1 MVLMSSGVLCRSIAR
16 LIGDQFPLDMS
27 PDPSTVSDAIENPSS
42 SSRFTPA
49 PSKSSPSSDGG
60 CRFEETN
67 FLGGGLTAEEGGQ
80 VNAKCYCNNSSF
92 LAQAV

>member
-1 MVLMSSGVLCRSIAR
+1 
-16 LIGDQFPLDMS
+16 MS
-27 PDPSTVSDAIENPSS
+27 PDSSTVSDAIENPSS
-42 SSRFTPA
+42 SARFTPA

-80 VNAKCYCNNSSF
+80 VSAKRDCGY
-92 LAQAV
+92 